1 MTPLRKIIRTFNE
14 ETRSFA
20 ELLPWFGPAT
30 DQLVLNLDG
39 SLLAAFEYTGV
50 DVESSSDAQLEA
62 ALNSMQIAL
71 QAFDDHNT
79 VWTFLDKRRK
89 KFLGD
94 STATNEVTRY
104 VDQAW
109 RDSVDDGSLAS
120 VRHVMF
126 VAYQPFGGEGGFFD
140 EVASQSAAEQEP
152 FLKTIVTV
160 GLQRL
165 RRKQQ
170 IERMEGKLHGS
181 VEAFEKQLAS
191 FLGTLGAHV
200 RIRRM
205 KYDKLVAELSNRANL
220 ASPRSRVALPPNGHY
235 FLNTLLPTDGVF
247 RERGGMFRFE
257 GTGGSRFVSMH
268 AVKGYPGKAVND
280 PIEGLM
286 QVPVDF
292 SLVQM
297 FRFVDNEKAKKFIA
311 DQEGHYRSSIKSP
324 LVQAMEKFSGV
335 ESERVNLGM
344 AALANDAQSALIEAT
359 AHNVGFGYHAMALQ
373 VISDDIASNEKA
385 AQLLQGV
392 MTNAGYGLVREN
404 VNAVSALSLGFPGSA
419 DAVLRQTFTSTS
431 NMADITVL
439 RTLSS
444 GPRWNKHLT
453 EQRGTPTESLALLP
467 TRTDVPEFFNFHVGD
482 VGHFF
487 IVGPAGAGKT
497 TFINFLITLWQ
508 RTQPCR
514 TIVLD
519 KGLSNYITVK
529 SLGGQHIDLRRGEQS
544 CAKMSP
550 MRWAHRPEDFPKLQ
564 RWLELAL
571 QAFDP
576 TPLSATDIQ
585 ILDRAIALASQ
596 QEGEKSLS
604 GLHAL
609 VKGQDKVLAQRLAAW
624 TKGQRYGDLFDNS
637 EDTFALSDICAIELG
652 TLLSDEHL
660 APPVL
665 GYLFEII
672 EESVDSTKPTFIY
685 LEEAWYLLSN
695 PTFRARFEDYI
706 KTMRKRNAF
715 VGIATQSLADIRKS
729 PISST
734 LNDNIKTRIF
744 LPNMQAFDSIDVY
757 RDMLGLSHAEV
768 EVIRSAR
775 QKREYFIVQ
784 DDRRRLV
791 DVNLP
796 PDILSLTRSDPKA
809 KTIFERHMD
818 SGHRD
823 WLSNYMQE
831 VIHA

>member
-1 MTPLRKIIRTFNE
+1 MTPLRKIVRSFNE
-14 ETRSFA
+14 EIRSFA
-20 ELLPWFGPAT
+20 ELLPWFGLAT
-30 DQLVLNLDG
+30 DKLVLNLDG

-50 DVESSSDAQLEA
+50 DVESSSDIQLEV
-62 ALNSMQIAL
+62 ALNAMQGAL

-79 VWTFLDKRRK
+79 IWTFLDKRRK
-89 KFLGD
+89 KFLG
-94 STATNEVTRY
+94 SSKASNEVTRF
-104 VDQAW
+104 VDQSW
-109 RDSVDDGSLAS
+109 RDAVDDGSLGS

-126 VAYQPFGGEGGFFD
+126 FAYQPFGGGGGFFD
-140 EVASQSAAEQEP
+140 EVAAKSAADKEP
-152 FLKTIVTV
+152 FVKTLFAVAV
-160 GLQRL
+160 QRL

-170 IERMEGKLHGS
+170 IERMEGKLES
-181 VEAFEKQLAS
+181 AVDSFEKQLAS
-191 FLGTLGAHV
+191 FIGTLGAHV
-200 RIRRM
+200 HIRRL
-205 KYDKLVAELSNRANL
+205 KEDKLLAELSNRANL
-220 ASPRSRVALPPNGHY
+220 ASPRSTVTVPPNGHY

-247 RERGGMFRFE
+247 REQSGMFRFE
-257 GTGGSRFVSMH
+257 GSAGSRIVSMH
-268 AVKGYPGKAVND
+268 AVKGYPGRATND
-280 PIEGLM
+280 PIEALM
-286 QVPVDF
+286 RVPVDF

-297 FRFVDNEKAKKFIA
+297 FRFVDSEKAKSFIS
-311 DQEGHYRSSIKSP
+311 DQENHYRSNVKSP
-324 LVQAMEKFSGV
+324 IIQAVEKFSGV
-335 ESERVNLGM
+335 ESERINLGM
-344 AALANDAQSALIEAT
+344 AALADDAQAALIEAT
-359 AHNVGFGYHAMALQ
+359 ADNVGFGYHSMALQ
-373 VISDDIASNEKA
+373 VITEDGKTNERSS
-385 AQLLQGV
+385 QLLQSV

-404 VNAVSALSLGFPGSA
+404 VNAVSALTLTFPGAA
-419 DAVLRQTFTSTS
+419 DAVLRQTFASTS
-431 NMADITVL
+431 NLADLTIL

-444 GPRWNKHLT
+444 GGRWNRHLS

-508 RTQPCR
+508 RNEPCR

-529 SLGGQHIDLRRGEQS
+529 ALGGQHIDLRQGEPS
-544 CAKMSP
+544 SAKMSP
-550 MRWAHRPEDFPKLQ
+550 MRWANRPEDYPKLQ

-571 QAFDP
+571 LAFNE
-576 TPLSATDIQ
+576 TPLSVRDVQ
-585 ILDRAIALASQ
+585 ILDRSISLMAQ
-596 QEGEKSLS
+596 QVGEKSLS
-604 GLHAL
+604 ALHAMI
-609 VKGQDKVLAQRLAAW
+609 KGQDKALAERLVVW
-624 TKGQRYGDLFDNS
+624 TKGQRYGDLFDNT
-637 EDTFALSDICAIELG
+637 EDTFALADICAIELG

-665 GYLFEII
+665 GYLFEVI
-672 EESVDSTKPTFIY
+672 EESVDSSRPTFIY

-757 RDMLGLSHAEV
+757 RDMLGLRADEV

-791 DVNLP
+791 DVFLP

-809 KTIFERHMD
+809 KVIFERHLQ
-818 SGHRD
+818 SGRED

-831 VIHA
+831 VINA